1 MKIAYLSADFGVPI
15 WGCKGASI
23 HVREMVASLCQAGHW
38 VSVISP
44 AIETAEGENGRKE
57 KRGNWQEVVFLPI
70 PLPQRYQQFF
80 KEYEALDKFLGC
92 ETRLRQ
98 EQRNL
103 LYNLT
108 LYEKALDYLR
118 PQHVDFIY
126 ERYSLF
132 GYAGLRLAR
141 ALGVPHLLE
150 VNALLAY
157 EQEKMRGLEM
167 KRLARE
173 TENRLFRETDRMIV
187 VSRRLYEFAAACGVP
202 ESHIHILPNAVDPQR
217 FAPSTGD
224 HGAAIRARYQLGGK
238 WVIGFVGSL
247 KPWHGTETLF
257 AAFQRLRL
265 TDDDTHLLIV
275 GDGPEREAL
284 EKYAQNQGLN
294 GAVTFTGNVPY
305 DEVPQYLAAMDI
317 AVAPYVPN
325 ENFYF
330 SPIKIFEYMAMGKP
344 VVAGSIGQVQE
355 LVGDGE
361 TGLLYE
367 LGSVAALA
375 AALTKLVRD
384 APLCRRLGEKARAW
398 VEKERTWE
406 NNARQVVE
414 IADELIK
421 KRKGEQVTQTLY

>member
-1 MKIAYLSADFGVPI
+1 MKIAYISADFGVPI
-15 WGCKGASI
+15 WGCKGASV
-23 HVREMVASLCQAGHW
+23 HVREMVASWCKAGHW
-38 VSVISP
+38 VGVISP
-44 AIETAEGENGRKE
+44 AIETAEGQNGRKVE
-57 KRGNWQEVVFLPI
+57 REIWQEAVFLPI
-70 PLPQRYQQFF
+70 TLPQRYRQLF
-80 KEYEALDKFLGC
+80 KEYEALDKFLGS

-108 LYEKALDYLR
+108 LYERALDYLR
-118 PQHVDFIY
+118 SQQVDCIY
-126 ERYSLF
+126 ERYALF

-173 TENRLFRETDRMIV
+173 IEDRLFHETDRMIV
-187 VSRRLYEFAAACGVP
+187 VSRRLQEFAASCGVP
-202 ESHIHILPNAVDPQR
+202 ESRIHILPNAVDPQR
-217 FAPSTGD
+217 FIPADGD
-224 HGAAIRARYQLGGK
+224 HGTAIRARYQLGGK
-238 WVIGFVGSL
+238 CVIGFVGSL

-257 AAFQRLRL
+257 AAFERLRQM
-265 TDDDTHLLIV
+265 DNSMHLLIV

-294 GAVTFTGNVPY
+294 GTVTFTGNVPY

-355 LVGDGE
+355 LVIDGK

-367 LGSVAALA
+367 PGSVAGLV

-406 NNARQVVE
+406 NNARQVVK
-414 IADELIK
+414 IADELII
-421 KRKGEQVTQTLY
+421 KRKR